1 MHAETPGPLPALG
14 EEQRLRLVIEATPNA
29 MIMVDQQGTII
40 LVNSQTERLF
50 GHLRSEMLG
59 QSVEMLVPQRF
70 RGAHHG
76 YRRGFFA
83 HPDTRSM
90 GAGRDLYGVRKDGSE
105 VPIEIGLNPLKM
117 PEGVFVLASIIDITE
132 RKRSEER
139 LRLVIEAA
147 PNAMLMVNAGGGIV
161 LVNSQAEKLFGYSR
175 QELLELTIESLIP
188 KRFRHQ
194 HERSRNGFFSQPDAR
209 AMGAGRDLYGLRKN
223 GSEVPIEIGLNP
235 LRIEQAQFVLASV
248 IDITER
254 LSADRL
260 QRSLQAGVLRQAI
273 LDSLPFSVIA
283 TDTEGQIVAINPAAE
298 QLLGYPPQALV
309 GQSAMVMHE
318 PAEVERR
325 AEELSTQTGLHIP
338 ANFQVIVASGSRTTA
353 DEREWT
359 YVHRDGSRVPVNI
372 AITAMRDESGR
383 VNGFLKVA
391 YDITER
397 RRAEAFIRHMAHHDA
412 LTNLPNRTLLLDR
425 LESAIRQA
433 RRSGGGVVVLMLDL
447 DHFKRINDSLGH
459 QIGDKLLLKIS
470 QRLQRR
476 VRDVDTV
483 ARLGG
488 DEFVIVLTGI
498 HSASDV
504 QPLINELMRTISA
517 PMSFDGHELLVTTS
531 IGGCMF
537 PADGSDPGALL
548 KNADTA
554 MYHAKASGRSNFHW
568 FTTAMLQQTEE
579 KLALGTALRRAIESS
594 ELTIVYQPEIS
605 LRDGR
610 IVGMEALV
618 RWSSPRHGEVS
629 PDRFI
634 PVAEETGLILTLGEW
649 VLHSACRECV
659 ALQRTAGRNLRL
671 AVNVSPRQFQQKDLP
686 QLLQR
691 VLTESGLPAH
701 CMELEIT
708 EGMLMQ
714 SPEESAEVLRELR
727 RLGIAIV
734 VDDFGTGYSSLAY
747 LTRFPIDKIKIDRS
761 FVRDIANDAADAAV
775 VNAIIAMA
783 RSLDIRVIAEGVE
796 TEEQEQYLLDR
807 GCDEVQGFRYSPGV
821 RAEDFARLLEPPR
834 AA

>member
-1 MHAETPGPLPALG
+1 MPNDVHADAPGPSG

-29 MIMVDQQGTII
+29 MIMVDRHGTIT

-50 GHLRSEMLG
+50 GYQRSEMLG
-59 QSVEMLVPQRF
+59 KSVEMLVPQRF
-70 RGAHHG
+70 RHAHHG
-76 YRRGFFA
+76 YRHGFFA
-83 HPDTRSM
+83 HPDTRAM

-117 PEGVFVLASIIDITE
+117 PEGMFVLASIIDITE
-132 RKRSEER
+132 R
-139 LRLVIEAA
+139 
-147 PNAMLMVNAGGGIV
+147 
-161 LVNSQAEKLFGYSR
+161 
-175 QELLELTIESLIP
+175 
-188 KRFRHQ
+188 
-194 HERSRNGFFSQPDAR
+194 
-209 AMGAGRDLYGLRKN
+209 
-223 GSEVPIEIGLNP
+223 
-235 LRIEQAQFVLASV
+235 
-248 IDITER
+248 
-254 LSADRL
+254 LSAERL

-283 TDTEGQIVAINPAAE
+283 TDTEGLIVAINPAAE

-325 AEELSTQTGLHIP
+325 AEELSQQTGLHIP
-338 ANFQVIVASGSRTTA
+338 ANFQVIVASGSRSIA

-359 YVHRDGSRVPVNI
+359 YVHRDGTRIPVNI
-372 AITAMRDESGR
+372 AITAMRDEAGR

-433 RRSGGGVVVLMLDL
+433 RRHGEGVAVLMLDL

-459 QIGDKLLLKIS
+459 QIGDKLLLQVS
-470 QRLQRR
+470 QRLQNR
-476 VRDVDTV
+476 VREVDTV

-488 DEFVIVLTGI
+488 DEFVIVLTGV
-498 HSASDV
+498 HSAATV
-504 QPLINELMRTISA
+504 QPLIDELMCSVSA
-517 PMSFDGHELLVTTS
+517 PMAIDGHELIVTTS
-531 IGGCMF
+531 IGGCLF
-537 PADGSDPGALL
+537 PADGSDPDTLL

-568 FTTAMLQQTEE
+568 FTAAMLHQTEE
-579 KLALGTALRRAIESS
+579 KLALGTALRRAIEGD
-594 ELTIVYQPEIS
+594 ELTLVYQPEIS
-605 LRDGR
+605 LRDRR

-629 PDRFI
+629 PERFI
-634 PVAEETGLILTLGEW
+634 PIAEETGLILTLGEW
-649 VLHSACRECV
+649 VLRSACRQCV
-659 ALQRTAGRNLRL
+659 DLQRKLGRSLRL

-686 QLLQR
+686 QMLQK
-691 VLTESGLPAH
+691 VLDETGLPAR

-714 SPEESAEVLRELR
+714 SPDESADVLRALR

-775 VNAIIAMA
+775 VDAIIAMA
-783 RSLDIRVIAEGVE
+783 RSLDIQVIAEGVE
-796 TEEQEQYLLDR
+796 TEEQERYLLER

-821 RAEDFARLLEPPR
+821 GAADFARLLDPPDT
-834 AA
+834 APASPATVA

>member
-1 MHAETPGPLPALG
+1 MPSDMHTEAPDSLPALD

-29 MIMVDQQGTII
+29 MIMVDARGTII
-40 LVNSQTERLF
+40 LVNSQAERLF
-50 GHLRSEMLG
+50 GHARSEMLG
-59 QSVEMLVPQRF
+59 QPVEMLVPQRF
-70 RGAHHG
+70 RSAHHG

-83 HPDTRSM
+83 QPDTRAM

-117 PEGVFVLASIIDITE
+117 PEGMFVLASIIDITE
-132 RKRSEER
+132 R
-139 LRLVIEAA
+139 
-147 PNAMLMVNAGGGIV
+147 
-161 LVNSQAEKLFGYSR
+161 
-175 QELLELTIESLIP
+175 
-188 KRFRHQ
+188 
-194 HERSRNGFFSQPDAR
+194 
-209 AMGAGRDLYGLRKN
+209 
-223 GSEVPIEIGLNP
+223 
-235 LRIEQAQFVLASV
+235 
-248 IDITER
+248 
-254 LSADRL
+254 LSADRVR
-260 QRSLQAGVLRQAI
+260 QSLQAGALRQSI

-283 TDTEGQIVAINPAAE
+283 TDTEGRIVAINPAAE
-298 QLLGYPPQALV
+298 QLLGYPPRSLV
-309 GQSAMVMHE
+309 GQSAMVMHV

-325 AEELSTQTGLHIP
+325 ADELSQQTGLHIP
-338 ANFQVIVASGSRTTA
+338 ANFQVIVASGSRPTA

-359 YVHRDGSRVPVNI
+359 YVRRGGSRIPVNI
-372 AITAMRDESGR
+372 AITAMRDEAGH

-412 LTNLPNRTLLLDR
+412 LTGLPNRTLLLDR
-425 LESAIRQA
+425 LESAIRQS
-433 RRSGGGVVVLMLDL
+433 RRNGDGVVVLMLDL

-459 QIGDKLLLKIS
+459 QVGDKLLLQIS
-470 QRLQRR
+470 QRLQDR
-476 VRDVDTV
+476 VREVDTV

-488 DEFVIVLTGI
+488 DEFVIVLTSVR
-498 HSASDV
+498 SAMAV
-504 QPLINELMRTISA
+504 QPLIGDMMQTVA
-517 PMSFDGHELLVTTS
+517 TPMAIDGHELLVTAS

-537 PADGSDPGALL
+537 PADGSDADALL

-568 FTTAMLQQTEE
+568 FTAAMLQQTEE
-579 KLALGTALRRAIESS
+579 KLALSTALRRAIDSD
-594 ELTIVYQPEIS
+594 ELTLVYQPEVS
-605 LRDGR
+605 LHDGR
-610 IVGMEALV
+610 IVGMEALA

-634 PVAEETGLILTLGEW
+634 PVAEETGLILVLGEW
-649 VLHSACRECV
+649 VLRSACRQCV
-659 ALQRTAGRNLRL
+659 ALQQQGGRSLRL

-691 VLTESGLPAH
+691 VFDETGLPAH

-714 SPEESAEVLRELR
+714 SPDESVEVLRALR
-727 RLGIAIV
+727 GLGIAIV

-761 FVRDIANDAADAAV
+761 FVRDIANDVADAAV
-775 VNAIIAMA
+775 VSAIIAMA

-796 TEEQEQYLLDR
+796 TEEQERYLRER

-821 RAEDFARLLEPPR
+821 CAEEFAKLLNSPR
-834 AA
+834 AGLAWSAVVA

>member
-1 MHAETPGPLPALG
+1 MTNDVHADAPGPSG

-29 MIMVDQQGTII
+29 MIMVDRHGTIT

-50 GHLRSEMLG
+50 GYQRSEMLG

-70 RGAHHG
+70 RHAHHD
-76 YRRGFFA
+76 YRHGFFA
-83 HPDTRSM
+83 HPDTRAM

-117 PEGVFVLASIIDITE
+117 PEGMFVLASIIDITE
-132 RKRSEER
+132 R
-139 LRLVIEAA
+139 
-147 PNAMLMVNAGGGIV
+147 
-161 LVNSQAEKLFGYSR
+161 
-175 QELLELTIESLIP
+175 
-188 KRFRHQ
+188 
-194 HERSRNGFFSQPDAR
+194 
-209 AMGAGRDLYGLRKN
+209 
-223 GSEVPIEIGLNP
+223 
-235 LRIEQAQFVLASV
+235 
-248 IDITER
+248 
-254 LSADRL
+254 LSAERL
-260 QRSLQAGVLRQAI
+260 QRSLQAGMLRQAI

-283 TDTEGQIVAINPAAE
+283 TDTEGLIVAINPAAE
-298 QLLGYPPQALV
+298 QLLGYPPQVLV

-325 AEELSTQTGLHIP
+325 AEELSQQTGLHIP

-359 YVHRDGSRVPVNI
+359 YVHRDGSRIPVNI
-372 AITAMRDESGR
+372 AITAMRDEAGR

-425 LESAIRQA
+425 LESAIRRA
-433 RRSGGGVVVLMLDL
+433 RRHTEGVAVLMLDL

-459 QIGDKLLLKIS
+459 QIGDKLLLQVS
-470 QRLQRR
+470 QRLQNR
-476 VRDVDTV
+476 VREVDTV

-488 DEFVIVLTGI
+488 DEFVIVLTGV
-498 HSASDV
+498 HAGAAV
-504 QPLINELMRTISA
+504 QPLIDELMRSVSA
-517 PMSFDGHELLVTTS
+517 PMAIDGHELIVTTS
-531 IGGCMF
+531 IGGCLF
-537 PADGSDPGALL
+537 PADGSDPGTLL

-568 FTTAMLQQTEE
+568 FTAAMLHQTEE
-579 KLALGTALRRAIESS
+579 KLALGTALRRAIESD
-594 ELTIVYQPEIS
+594 ELTLVYQPEIS
-605 LRDGR
+605 LRDRR

-629 PDRFI
+629 PERFI
-634 PVAEETGLILTLGEW
+634 PIAEETGLILTLGAW
-649 VLHSACRECV
+649 VLRSACRQCV
-659 ALQRTAGRNLRL
+659 ALQRRVGRSLRL

-686 QLLQR
+686 QMLQK
-691 VLTESGLPAH
+691 VLDETGLPAQ

-714 SPEESAEVLRELR
+714 SPDESADVLRALR
-727 RLGIAIV
+727 DLGIAIV

-775 VNAIIAMA
+775 VDAIIAMA
-783 RSLDIRVIAEGVE
+783 RSLDIQVIAEGVE
-796 TEEQEQYLLDR
+796 TEEQERYLLER
-807 GCDEVQGFRYSPGV
+807 GCDEAQGFRYSPGIS
-821 RAEDFARLLEPPR
+821 AADFARLLDPPDATPTPSP
-834 AA
+834 AAVA